1 MAVQLITDAALSK
14 FFEKT
19 FDILFSRFEGIFRG
33 DNKSKKKQIS
43 NLKGKLL
50 AIDVV
55 ADDAEQKQF
64 TNPRVRDW
72 LLAAKDAVYDAEDL
86 LEEIDHDA
94 KEVCNPLTSSFISF
108 FENKFESRM
117 EKLIEDLEDLATQSH
132 VLGLK
137 KADDVGVSG
146 WVSKLR
152 STYLPNE
159 SVIYGRDDDKK
170 FVFEWLTSNTHNNLS
185 ILSIVGMPGVGKTT
199 LAQHLFN
206 DPSMNKD
213 KFEVKVWVC
222 VSDEFDVFKVSRAIL
237 EAVTKSTDD
246 SRDLEMVHRRL
257 KEKLLGKKFL
267 LVLDDVWNENQ
278 SKWEEVQ
285 KPLVF
290 GAQGSRILVTTRNK
304 EVARI
309 MQSEE
314 HSLEQLQYEHSWRL
328 FAKHAFGNDD
338 TKPNPKY
345 NEIDVKIVKKC
356 KGLPLAL
363 KTMGSLLYNKSSV
376 PEWETVL
383 QSEIW
388 EFSQER
394 CDIVPALAL
403 SYIHLPSHLKVC
415 FAYCALFPKDYEF
428 RKEDLIQLWM
438 TENFLHCHQ
447 HSKSPEEACQ
457 QYFND
462 LKSRSLFQP
471 LTEKKEVF
479 VMHDLLNDLAKYV
492 AGGIYFRGN
501 IDQTKKIQEVTRHF
515 SFELGYDRHFEGFGT
530 LYKRQRLRTF
540 MPTGRSMDQL
550 PCYWNCKI
558 SIPELFAM
566 FSLLRILSLSHCS
579 DLKEVPDC
587 VGNLKYLRSLDLSRT
602 AIKKLSES
610 ICSLSRL
617 QILKLNY
624 CGDLVELPS
633 NLNSLTSLCR
643 LEFIETKVIKVPD
656 LKNLK
661 NLKLKMSSF
670 NVGCSSELGIQR
682 LGELNNLHES
692 LSIDELEKIEKP
704 RDASEANLKNNTHLV
719 KLELKWNSRR
729 KDNPIDSKKEEDVI
743 DKLQPS
749 KNLKELSIFSYGGT
763 QFPDWLLEDSSWEM
777 VSLAFKECKSCQRL
791 PPLGLWKDLK
801 DLKIGGLDGIVSI
814 DADFYGNNS
823 SSFNSLENLEISD
836 MKQLEKWEC
845 KAVRGAFPS
854 LKRLSISNC
863 PKLKGD
869 LPEQLVP
876 LNDLKISHCDQALT
890 VTALKVRWPTMKR
903 LKIDGDYLEASMV
916 KIVWHFTS
924 LEVLD
929 INSHSKT
936 NSDESVSPWTF
947 PLHFFPTLSALNL
960 RGFLNLQ
967 MISQDDRHNHLKYL
981 TIEKCPKFE
990 SLPESMHTLLP
1001 SLMRLSIYDCQKLE
1015 SFPHGGLPSNLN
1027 FVKLQ
1032 NCCSTLIGSLK
1043 GALRANT
1050 LKSLWIGLV
1059 DAECFPDEGLLPL
1072 SLTSLCIYCFENL
1085 KKLDYEGLR
1094 QLSSLEKLSLRDCP
1108 NLESLPEEG
1117 LPESISQFS
1126 ISGNC
1131 PLLKHRCQKEVGE
1144 DWEKIS
1150 QIQNLDVE

>member
-1 MAVQLITDAALSK
+1 MAVQLIIDAALSK

-19 FDILFSRFEGIFRG
+19 FDNLFSRFGDIFRG
-33 DNKSKKKQIS
+33 DKSKKKQIS

-94 KEVCNPLTSSFISF
+94 KEVWNPLTSFISF
-108 FENKFESRM
+108 FENKFKTRM
-117 EKLIEDLEDLATQSH
+117 EQLIEDLEDLASQSR

-206 DPSMNKD
+206 DPRMDKNKFD
-213 KFEVKVWVC
+213 VKVWVC

-237 EAVTKSTDD
+237 EDVTGSRDD
-246 SRDLEMVHRRL
+246 SRDTEMVHKRL
-257 KEKLLGKKFL
+257 KEKFTKKKFL

-290 GAQGSRILVTTRNK
+290 GAQGSKILVTTRNK
-304 EVARI
+304 EVATI

-314 HSLEQLQYEHSWRL
+314 HYLEQLEYKHSWRL
-328 FAKHAFGNDD
+328 FAKHAFRNDD
-338 TKPNPKY
+338 TEPNPEYKD
-345 NEIDVKIVKKC
+345 IDVKIVKKC

-376 PEWETVL
+376 SEWETVF

-388 EFSQER
+388 KFSQER

-428 RKEDLIQLWM
+428 RKEDLIHLWI
-438 TENFLHCHQ
+438 TENFLHSHQ
-447 HSKSPEEACQ
+447 HSKTPEEACQ

-462 LKSRSLFQP
+462 LKSRSLFQQSG
-471 LTEKKEVF
+471 EKKEVF

-492 AGGIYFRGN
+492 AGGIYFRCK

-515 SFELGYDRHFEGFGT
+515 SFELDCNRDFEGLGT
-530 LYKRQRLRTF
+530 LYKTQRLRTF
-540 MPTGRSMDQL
+540 MPT
-550 PCYWNCKI
+550 
-558 SIPELFAM
+558 
-566 FSLLRILSLSHCS
+566 
-579 DLKEVPDC
+579 
-587 VGNLKYLRSLDLSRT
+587 
-602 AIKKLSES
+602 
-610 ICSLSRL
+610 
-617 QILKLNY
+617 
-624 CGDLVELPS
+624 
-633 NLNSLTSLCR
+633 
-643 LEFIETKVIKVPD
+643 ETKVIKVPNLKE

-661 NLKLKMSSF
+661 VMMSSF
-670 NVGCSSELGIQR
+670 KVGCSSELGIQR

-704 RDASEANLKNNTHLV
+704 RDASDANLKNNTHLM
-719 KLELKWNSRR
+719 KLELKWNSKREE
-729 KDNPIDSKKEEDVI
+729 NSIDSKKEEDVI

-763 QFPDWLLEDSSWEM
+763 QFPDWLLEDSLWEM
-777 VSLAFKECKSCQRL
+777 VSLALKECKSCQSL
-791 PPLGLWKDLK
+791 PPLGLWKYLK
-801 DLKIGGLDGIVSI
+801 DLKIAGLDGIVSI

-863 PKLKGD
+863 PKLEGD

-876 LNDLKISHCDQALT
+876 LNDLKISQCDQALT

-903 LKIDGDYLEASMV
+903 LKIDGDNLEASMV

-929 INSHSKT
+929 INSHSKA

-947 PLHFFPTLSALNL
+947 PLHFFPTLSTLNL

-967 MISQDDRHNHLKYL
+967 MISQVDRHNHLKHL

-990 SLPESMHTLLP
+990 SLPESMHTMLP

-1015 SFPHGGLPSNLN
+1015 SFPHGGLPPNLN

-1043 GALRANT
+1043 GALGANT

-1059 DAECFPDEGLLPL
+1059 DAECFPVEGLLPL
-1072 SLTSLCIYCFENL
+1072 SLTSLHIYRFENL
-1085 KKLDYEGLR
+1085 KNLDYEGLR

-1108 NLESLPEEG
+1108 NLERLPEKG
-1117 LPESISQFS
+1117 LPESILQFS
-1126 ISGNC
+1126 ISGKC
-1131 PLLKHRCQKEVGE
+1131 SLLKHRCQEGGE
-1144 DWEKIS
+1144 DWEKIAH
-1150 QIQNLDVE
+1150 IQNLDVGMTSGCQH